1 MSALLKQCAHVKKP
15 CVVAC
20 RFDYTE
26 YAICCYLRCLIEVL
40 LLQYSSQISFPAIFG
55 SAAMDQWCQLQES
68 SWVYCYKWKC
78 WMQMKS
84 SAWVRIRNE
93 DLEFLGGSAHVEPS
107 PPLIIYSSYRV
118 PSLHWGTLGIIFFI

>member
-40 LLQYSSQISFPAIFG
+40 LLQCTALKLVSLQFLEARPWTSGVSSRKAAGCTATNG
-55 SAAMDQWCQLQES
+55 SAG
-68 SWVYCYKWKC
+68 
-78 WMQMKS
+78 
-84 SAWVRIRNE
+84 RR
-93 DLEFLGGSAHVEPS
+93 
-107 PPLIIYSSYRV
+107 
-118 PSLHWGTLGIIFFI
+118 